1 MGECGLSV
9 HIAGSWGE
17 AGRPLHKPCMQ
28 QEERGGEGQCAE
40 NPGSLQRGLPR
51 SSSAL
56 TQGRGSLALAIHPSS
71 MSLTALPGVTWRGCR
86 TEAVAWRG
94 CGSGALRPSLSC
106 PPCTLHCS
114 AGNPLVAWM
123 GSMSADGCCLC
134 ACTCLGR
141 VGSSVSR
148 STLDVPLHLS
158 RDSHPG
164 SISNPCQAG
173 PFEGGPQQA
182 ACRL

>member
-1 MGECGLSV
+1 MASHRCWELMGERGLSV

-114 AGNPLVAWM
+114 AGNPLVEWM

-158 RDSHPG
+158 RDSHP
-164 SISNPCQAG
+164 
-173 PFEGGPQQA
+173 E
-182 ACRL
+182 R